1 MPPRLSSFNNYG
13 KEIQMSSVATVLREG
28 ARGLGIDIQSIRKN
42 KIEFHLVLSEGN
54 GGK

>member
-1 MPPRLSSFNNYG
+1 MFNNYE
-13 KEIQMSSVATVLREG
+13 KEIQMSSVAPVLREG
-28 ARGLGIDIQSIRKN
+28 ARGLGIDSQSVSGKN